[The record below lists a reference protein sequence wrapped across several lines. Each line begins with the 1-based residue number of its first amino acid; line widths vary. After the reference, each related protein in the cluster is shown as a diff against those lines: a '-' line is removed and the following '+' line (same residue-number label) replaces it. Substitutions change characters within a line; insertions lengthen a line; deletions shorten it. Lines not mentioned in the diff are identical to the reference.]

1 MEEELDRVLYLSFS
15 PFAVKGVLSIKYF
28 RYYICINIKEGG
40 LITYLS
46 RCSKLNN
53 WITINLRL
61 YLISAEILARDQM
74 WWALKLIIFE
84 IWWVKTQVNE
94 LLKTFLRRCRYI
106 YLENIYAFNTAR
118 MLELFGLWLVYEKI
132 FKVVL
137 GYFHCNYN
145 IDMDLNYY

>member
-1 MEEELDRVLYLSFS
+1 MEEELDGVLYLSFS

-53 WITINLRL
+53 LITINLRL
-61 YLISAEILARDQM
+61 YFISAEILEGDQM

-94 LLKTFLRRCRYI
+94 LLKSFLWRCRYI
-106 YLENIYAFNTAR
+106 YLENIYAFNIAR
-118 MLELFGLWLVYEKI
+118 LVYEKI
-132 FKVVL
+132 FKVFL
-137 GYFHCNYN
+137 GYFH
-145 IDMDLNYY
+145 IERDLNCF

>member
-28 RYYICINIKEGG
+28 RYYICINIKEGR

-46 RCSKLNN
+46 QCSKLNN
-53 WITINLRL
+53 LITINLRL
-61 YLISAEILARDQM
+61 FIISAEILVGDQM

-94 LLKTFLRRCRYI
+94 LLKSFLCRCRYI
-106 YLENIYAFNTAR
+106 YLENIYAFNIAR
-118 MLELFGLWLVYEKI
+118 LVYEKT
-132 FKVVL
+132 FKVFL
-137 GYFHCNYN
+137 GYFHYSWHR
-145 IDMDLNYY
+145 

>member
-1 MEEELDRVLYLSFS
+1 MKSALAWPLPLAGTKRKYPNFSSELNNGGGAGRVLYLSFS

-53 WITINLRL
+53 LITINLRL
-61 YLISAEILARDQM
+61 YFISAEILVGDQM

-106 YLENIYAFNTAR
+106 YLENIYA
-118 MLELFGLWLVYEKI
+118 LCI
-132 FKVVL
+132 
-137 GYFHCNYN
+137 
-145 IDMDLNYY
+145 